1 MSRPKFINPP
11 PPDRYP
17 ASFAA
22 ERAATE
28 AEEAREQV
36 ERVRANDEA
45 RTAYLAK
52 LDAEKAARR
61 AVHEAELEREIAP
74 ERERVMHEWLAN
86 HVGKTEQDFMSA
98 AWPTL
103 RLNVLA
109 ERERRIAE
117 ANRAAHLARHNYF

>member
-11 PPDRYP
+11 QRDRYP

-22 ERAATE
+22 EREATE
-28 AEEAREQV
+28 AEEARQQV
-36 ERVRANDEA
+36 EALRANDEA
-45 RTAYLAK
+45 RQRHLAK

-61 AVHEAELEREIAP
+61 AAHQAEIEREIAP

-86 HVGKTEQDFMSA
+86 HVGKTERDFMRD
-98 AWPTL
+98 AWPHL

-109 ERERRIAE
+109 EREQRIAA
-117 ANRAAHLARHNYF
+117 ANRAALLSRHSYF

>member
-22 ERAATE
+22 AHEATE
-28 AEEAREQV
+28 AEEARQQV
-36 ERVRANDEA
+36 EALRANDEA
-45 RTAYLAK
+45 RTAYLAS

-61 AVHEAELEREIAP
+61 AVHQAEIEREIAP
-74 ERERVMHEWLAN
+74 ERERVMYEWLAN
-86 HVGKTEQDFMSA
+86 HAGKTEQDFMRD
-98 AWPTL
+98 AWPHL

-109 ERERRIAE
+109 EREQRIAE
-117 ANRAAHLARHNYF
+117 ANRAALLARHSYF